1 MKGHRHHGHHHSDQ
15 LERMT
20 TLRRF
25 GPGPEGPGFG
35 FGPGSGPR
43 HGFGGP
49 PFGGG
54 RGRRR
59 RGDVR
64 FALLRALEDD
74 PQNGYQLMQGIE
86 ERTGGRWRPSPG
98 SVYPAL
104 AQLEDQGFLR
114 SVERDGHNVYELTD
128 AGRELAGPL
137 RLLAGWGARY
147 GGVEASGETP
157 RHGACG
163 TPLEARWWCPAC
175 EQPVDEDDTEELHFA

>member
-43 HGFGGP
+43 QGFGGP
-49 PFGGG
+49 PLGGG

-104 AQLEDQGFLR
+104 AQLEDQGFVRSTDSDGGRTFETTDTGRKHIADHDQDPPWLGDDEPDTLADLKTQLKQIHIATALVLR
-114 SVERDGHNVYELTD
+114 
-128 AGRELAGPL
+128 A
-137 RLLAGWGARY
+137 
-147 GGVEASGETP
+147 
-157 RHGACG
+157 
-163 TPLEARWWCPAC
+163 
-175 EQPVDEDDTEELHFA
+175 